1 MGKLA
6 HIAKSS
12 FLASVIGSLLVP
24 FGMLG
29 YALFT
34 DNSYSL
40 GNILGSAA
48 VVYFIASLNGSLLVF
63 FIGSPVYLLLNKIK
77 VANYFTSAL
86 VGGSFTMLF
95 GRYDTYMVF
104 LTTLGFIVGPLFHY
118 FYTNKVAP
126 SGSII

>member
-1 MGKLA
+1 MAKLA

-12 FLASVIGSLLVP
+12 FLASVVGSLLVP

-48 VVYFIASLNGSLLVF
+48 AVYLIVSLNGSLLVF
-63 FIGSPVYLLLNKIK
+63 LVGSPVYLLLNKFK
-77 VANYFTSAL
+77 VANYFTSAI

-95 GRYDTYMVF
+95 GRYDTFMVF
-104 LTTLGFIVGPLFHY
+104 LTTLGFLVGPLFHY
-118 FYTNKVAP
+118 FYTKKVVL
-126 SGSII
+126 SVSKI